1 MARGRPPT
9 YKTAEEMQKVID
21 AYFNECDGK
30 LLTDD
35 DGEPI
40 LDKYGNEIWLG
51 RKPYTITGLAYALGF
66 TSRLAL
72 INYEGK
78 AEFVNTVKRAKMRC
92 EQYAEERL
100 FDRDGQ
106 RGAEFNLR
114 VNHKWAVPKDDEGE
128 KGSEG
133 GVIFLPEVG
142 K

>member
-21 AYFNECDGK
+21 AYFDECDGT

-35 DGEPI
+35 DGEPV
-40 LDKYGNEIWLG
+40 LDKYGNEIWLK
-51 RKPYTITGLAYALGF
+51 RKPYTVTGLAYALGF

-78 AEFVNTVKRAKMRC
+78 EEFVNTVKRAKMRC

-114 VNHKWAVPKDDEGE
+114 VNHKWSAPKEEEGDD
-128 KGSEG
+128 KGG
-133 GVIFLPEVG
+133 GVIFIPG
-142 K
+142 AK